1 MFNSCGRLL
10 LDTFKNGK
18 ETVAAKSE
26 QTRQRVADTA
36 LRMFREVGF
45 EKTTM
50 RAIAAEAGVSVGNAY
65 YYFGSKDDLV
75 HELYLQVQ
83 AEHAARANKALNGAT
98 GFADRLKATLHAG
111 LDVMAPYHAFGA
123 DFVATAI
130 RPTSPVNPF
139 SATSA
144 PAREASLDIFREVV
158 EGARPAVPTKLRTD
172 LPELLWL
179 CYMGITLFSVYDTSA
194 GQQRTRKLVDGA
206 APLIARGLSLAR
218 IPGVSKVLDDVL
230 DLSRSIRG

>member
-1 MFNSCGRLL
+1 M
-10 LDTFKNGK
+10 
-18 ETVAAKSE
+18 AAKGE
-26 QTRQRVADTA
+26 HTRQRVADTA
-36 LRMFREVGF
+36 LRMFREIGF

-65 YYFGSKDDLV
+65 YYFASKDDLV

-83 AEHAARANKALNGAT
+83 AEHAVRAAELLDGT
-98 GFADRLKATLHAG
+98 GGFADRLKSTLHAG

-139 SATSA
+139 SADST
-144 PAREASLDIFREVV
+144 PAREAALDIFRRMVD
-158 EGARPAVPTKLRTD
+158 GSSPAVPKKLRAE

-179 CYMGITLFSVYDTSA
+179 CYMGITLFWVYDLSE
-194 GQQRTRKLVDGA
+194 GQRRTRKLVDGA

-230 DLSRSIRG
+230 DLSGSIRD